1 MILDVAYSLDSNVTH
16 LEIEMRVG
24 YRRVSTV
31 EQNFDRQELGD
42 VDRVFEEKVSGKD
55 ADRAALIEMI
65 EYVREGD
72 EVVVYSIDRL
82 ARDLRDLQSIIS
94 DLNDKGVSVSFIS
107 EGLKFGADSND
118 AFAKL
123 QLQMMG
129 AFAEFERNIIRKRQ
143 AEGIAKA
150 KERGVYSGRAT
161 KINDRKIVEL
171 KQKGYGAT
179 EIVSEMGITRTS
191 VYRALKAAS

>member
-1 MILDVAYSLDSNVTH
+1 MK
-16 LEIEMRVG
+16 VG

-31 EQNFDRQELGD
+31 EQKFDRQELGELD
-42 VDRVFEEKVSGKD
+42 KLFEEKVTGSN
-55 ADRAALIEMI
+55 AEREALNEMI
-65 EYVREGD
+65 DFVRQDD

-82 ARDLRDLQSIIS
+82 ARNLRDLQSIIQK
-94 DLNDKGVSVSFIS
+94 LNDKGATIRFLS
-107 EGLKFGADSND
+107 ERLTFSASSDD

-150 KERGVYSGRAT
+150 KARGVYAKRVT
-161 KINDRKIVEL
+161 NINRERVKEL
-171 KQKGYGAT
+171 QEEGLT
-179 EIVSEMGITRTS
+179 ITAIAKALDISRMT
-191 VYRALKAAS
+191 VYRINKQIKN